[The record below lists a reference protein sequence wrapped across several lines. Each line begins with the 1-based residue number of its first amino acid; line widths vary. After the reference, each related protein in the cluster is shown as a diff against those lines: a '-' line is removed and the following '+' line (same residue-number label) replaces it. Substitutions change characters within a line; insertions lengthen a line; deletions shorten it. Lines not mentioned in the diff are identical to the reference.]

1 MFVFKSETN
10 KDNFNKPS
18 KIWADE
24 MPKCVSLSLSRI
36 GAWILR
42 KSGLLR
48 SHSRLESGF
57 FENNYLKRYLK
68 IFTNLIL
75 KAEVVQLLLQIVRV
89 LVLALLQKHG
99 QFVVAN
105 HVVVV
110 SIVARVIN
118 RIGLIALGHL
128 GAECLA
134 IDANDSEIFFVIFS
148 KKSKKFSNLV
158 LASKMRSFRSSSFFC
173 RLAMAAAS
181 FFSRGKSS
189 LYMAPFC
196 VVTKSPF

>member
-1 MFVFKSETN
+1 M
-10 KDNFNKPS
+10 
-18 KIWADE
+18 
-24 MPKCVSLSLSRI
+24 
-36 GAWILR
+36 
-42 KSGLLR
+42 LR

-134 IDANDSEIFFVIFS
+134 IDADDSEIFS
-148 KKSKKFSNLV
+148 KFLKKFKNFSNLV